1 MQVRAKQGT
10 GKFLFEWDPIANR
23 VEMIVKDMYYLIELK
38 QQGINSSYTII
49 EERRKSDTSNK
60 PYN

>member
-23 VEMIVKDMYYLIELK
+23 VEMIVKDNGFAGSA
-38 QQGINSSYTII
+38 GIAVA
-49 EERRKSDTSNK
+49 
-60 PYN
+60 